1 MPTSVESTHMLE
13 LDDRPPI
20 ELRPLKIK
28 RLREF
33 MTAFEGLQSVADSND
48 KSLEVLLQ
56 CAAIAMKQYAP
67 DIATVE
73 QLENILD
80 LPNIYL
86 IIEAASGMKLGGEPG
101 NFMAG
106 TTDQGGMN

>member
-1 MPTSVESTHMLE
+1 MPTSVETTHMLE

-33 MTAFEGLQSVADSND
+33 MSAFENLQDVADSND
-48 KSLEVLLQ
+48 KSLGVLLE
-56 CAAIAMKQYAP
+56 CSSIAMKQYAP
-67 DIATVE
+67 DLATVE
-73 QLENILD
+73 QLEDILD
-80 LPNIYL
+80 LPQIYL

-106 TTDQGGMN
+106 TTDQVGTI

>member
-1 MPTSVESTHMLE
+1 MPTSVETTHMLE

-33 MTAFEGLQSVADSND
+33 MSAFENLQDVADSND
-48 KSLEVLLQ
+48 KSLGVLLE
-56 CAAIAMKQYAP
+56 CSSIAMKQYAP
-67 DIATVE
+67 DLATVE
-73 QLENILD
+73 QLEDILD
-80 LPNIYL
+80 LPQIYL

>member
-1 MPTSVESTHMLE
+1 MPTSVETTHLLE
-13 LDDRPPI
+13 LDGRQPI

-33 MTAFEGLQSVADSND
+33 MSAFENLQGVADSND
-48 KSLEVLLQ
+48 KSLGVLLE

-73 QLENILD
+73 QLEDILD
-80 LPNIYL
+80 LPQIYL

-106 TTDQGGMN
+106 MTDQDGTI